1 MWMVDKLAPDTAAN
15 NIGVA
20 LQVGGRLRP
29 DALRAAMAIVLGQ
42 YEALR
47 TVFFES
53 GADLFKQ
60 VVPAGGDHVAI
71 EALHVSGDRL
81 ERELAAFVSRP
92 FRFDGRPLARIGTAG
107 HPDGDVLCVVVH
119 HLVFDMTSAAVF
131 LQAFLAAY
139 DAVATGRPVPAAPAG
154 AALTETGPGP
164 ADLAYW
170 RETLSG
176 STPGELDLWCGLPR
190 GRRPAMTGESAG
202 HVLSPEAQR
211 AVRQLQRTARAP
223 IAAILLAGYAALLAA
238 HGAGPDLVVGS
249 PVDIRGAHQRAIG
262 NHANVVPLRVTV
274 DFAEGFTPLAR
285 KARDTFLGALAH
297 PTSVDDLAGVVGGVE
312 QSWRRPMFRH
322 LFNFLPETAVG
333 ELTVAGLAAR
343 LLPIE
348 SPHSKYDLELVA
360 RPSDGEL
367 LFRYSREIFS
377 RADVEALLRRF
388 DALLIAAAEDPE
400 RPLRETAGWSA
411 PDRLTV
417 DRANDTAARPPHPTV
432 PDAFAQHAAST
443 PQATAVAEDGRSLT
457 YQDVREQ
464 ADTVHALLADAGVQ
478 AGDVVATAVS
488 RTEQPA
494 AALAVW
500 RTGAVLLP
508 LDPSHDPTWLARQIE
523 RAEPA
528 AVLTGSGIDLAD
540 VHLARFLPGDL
551 AGLDL
556 PVVLS
561 MDTTPAPGSVA
572 RGGAV
577 PVAPAVSGSAV
588 SGSAASVASAASG
601 TAVPGEAAPAV
612 PAASASATRGDAA
625 PVALTTPAAS
635 GAAAPGNAASVASAA
650 SAAPTVPAVP
660 VAPGSAVPR
669 DAVPVALPAPGNPA
683 PLDPAAPACLIHDCG
698 EDGQPV
704 PRVLSH
710 AGLAD
715 SAGHFAGELGVAAGT
730 GLLSLARPA
739 TLGAVLDLSLALS
752 AGAALV
758 LAPEGARTGGADLC
772 GAVDRHRVSVVVVPS
787 GTPARVLEDLGD
799 RLPGLTALVH
809 AGEIARATAGRLLA
823 AGCRVRCVD
832 GVEGTTGRVLS
843 GPVDA
848 GDHMPRLAPVTR
860 MRALV
865 TAPDGREL
873 PVGVRGE
880 LRLAGTGLAVDEE
893 DGPSLRTGTQ
903 ARRRPD
909 GTLDLLGRTARRT
922 ATPDGPADLDEVEAV
937 LSDHAGVTGVAA
949 LAVAHPDGAQAIVA
963 VVEHTEHTDADLAQR
978 LLAHAAAGLD
988 MPAVP
993 RRIVLVDALPRAVD
1007 GRPDQTALE
1016 QLAEK
1021 ALGEAPAQDPADDDP
1036 LCAGLIELWRG
1047 VLPDTEVTARTH
1059 FFESG
1064 GHSLAAAVLA
1074 DRIQELTGASLEL
1087 KEIFEHPTPAALAAR
1102 LRG

>member
-1 MWMVDKLAPDTAAN
+1 MTSETSTTATAKERSMWMVDKLAPDTAAN

-47 TVFFES
+47 TVFVES
-53 GADLFKQ
+53 GADLLKQ
-60 VVPAGGDHVAI
+60 VRPAGEADVAI
-71 EALHVSGDRL
+71 EALDVSGDRL
-81 ERELAAFVSRP
+81 EQALAAFVSRP
-92 FRFDGRPLARIGTAG
+92 FRFDGRPLARIGTAE
-107 HPDGDVLCVVVH
+107 HPDGDVLCVVIH

-139 DAVATGRPVPAAPAG
+139 DAVATGRPVPPAPAG

-170 RETLSG
+170 REALSG
-176 STPGELDLWCGLPR
+176 FTPGELDLWCGLPR
-190 GRRPAMTGESAG
+190 GSRPAMTGDGAS
-202 HVLSPEAQR
+202 HVLSPEAQQ

-249 PVDIRGAHQRAIG
+249 PVDIRGAHGNAIG
-262 NHANVVPLRVTV
+262 NHANVVPLRLTV
-274 DFAEGFTPLAR
+274 DFAEGFTPLVR

-297 PTSVDDLAGVVGGVE
+297 PTSVDDLVGVVSGVE
-312 QSWRRPMFRH
+312 QSWQRPLFRH
-322 LFNFLPETAVG
+322 LFNFLPEMAVG
-333 ELTVAGLAAR
+333 ELTVAGLPAR

-367 LFRYSREIFS
+367 LLRYSREIFS
-377 RADVEALLRRF
+377 RTDVEALLHRF
-388 DALLIAAAEDPE
+388 DALLIAAAEAPE
-400 RPLRETAGWSA
+400 RPLRETAGWS
-411 PDRLTV
+411 PLDRLTV
-417 DRANDTAARPPHPTV
+417 DRANDTATRPPHPTV
-432 PDAFAQHAAST
+432 PEAFAQHAAST
-443 PQATAVAEDGRSLT
+443 PQATAVSEDGDTLT

-464 ADTVHALLADAGVQ
+464 ADKIHALLADAGVQ
-478 AGDVVATAVS
+478 PGDVVATAVS
-488 RTEQPA
+488 PTEQAA
-494 AALAVW
+494 AALAIW

-508 LDPSHDPTWLARQIE
+508 LDPNHDPTWLARQIE
-523 RAEPA
+523 HAEPA
-528 AVLTGSGIDLAD
+528 AVLTGARTDLTD
-540 VHLARFLPGDL
+540 VHLTRFLPGDL

-556 PVVLS
+556 PVVLA
-561 MDTTPAPGSVA
+561 MEPAPA

-577 PVAPAVSGSAV
+577 PVDLT
-588 SGSAASVASAASG
+588 AS
-601 TAVPGEAAPAV
+601 
-612 PAASASATRGDAA
+612 AASASA
-625 PVALTTPAAS
+625 ALGEAAS
-635 GAAAPGNAASVASAA
+635 VAQAASGNAASVVPATPAGSATP
-650 SAAPTVPAVP
+650 SAAPALL
-660 VAPGSAVPR
+660 APTT
-669 DAVPVALPAPGNPA
+669 
-683 PLDPAAPACLIHDCG
+683 PACLIHTCG
-698 EDGQPV
+698 DDGQPV
-704 PRVLSH
+704 PTLLSH
-710 AGLAD
+710 FGLAD
-715 SAGHFAGELGVAAGT
+715 SAGHFAAELAVAPGT

-772 GAVDRHRVSVVVVPS
+772 AAVDRHRVSVVVVPS

-823 AGCRVRCVD
+823 AGCRVHGVD
-832 GVEGTTGRVLS
+832 GVEGATGRVLS
-843 GPVDA
+843 GPVDE
-848 GDHMPRLAPVTR
+848 GDHVPRLAPITR
-860 MRALV
+860 TRALV

-880 LRLAGTGLAVDEE
+880 LRLTGTGVAGDAYV
-893 DGPSLRTGTQ
+893 RTGTQ

-909 GTLDLLGRTARRT
+909 GTLELLGRTARRT
-922 ATPDGPADLDEVEAV
+922 ATPDGPVDLDEIEAV
-937 LSDHAGVTGVAA
+937 LSDHAGVTAVAA
-949 LAVAHPDGAQAIVA
+949 LAVAGPDDSQAIIA
-963 VVEHTEHTDADLAQR
+963 VVEHTEHTDTDLAER
-978 LLAHAAAGLD
+978 LAA
-988 MPAVP
+988 AVP

-1007 GRPDQTALE
+1007 SRPDQAALE
-1016 QLAEK
+1016 RLAEK
-1021 ALGEAPAQDPADDDP
+1021 ALGEAPVQDPADDDP

-1074 DRIQELTGASLEL
+1074 DRIQELTGTSLEL